1 MRNKGGTKVEER
13 IVVTTLENIVR
24 TLGALAA
31 VALAPDDP
39 LALPDPPTPEE
50 AAAYEGYISTM
61 KEQVKPSYH
70 PLLAMSLRDYRAGY
84 ADRSGAY
91 LMEFLEKLKSEP
103 DFTQTFSPEAQT
115 QLELCRGALTEL

>member
-1 MRNKGGTKVEER
+1 MEER

-39 LALPDPPTPEE
+39 LALPEPPTPEE
-50 AAAYEGYISTM
+50 VAAYEGYIATM

-91 LMEFLEKLKSEP
+91 LMEFLEKLESEP
-103 DFTQTFSPEAQT
+103 DFTQTFSPEAQK